1 MSSGVVATEE
11 CISKYSE
18 LKLSRKFRYII
29 YCIAEDGKSITLEKT
44 SPPADH
50 PNARQAFDDFVAS
63 LPANDCRYA
72 VFDFE
77 YEKNGC
83 GEGIRNKIIFVA
95 WSPDSAKVKSK
106 MLYAS
111 SKDALRKRLEGIAT
125 EIQATDSDE
134 IKYTSVLEKIKL
146 F

>member
-1 MSSGVVATEE
+1 M
-11 CISKYSE
+11 
-18 LKLSRKFRYII
+18 
-29 YCIAEDGKSITLEKT
+29 EKT
-44 SPPADH
+44 SPPSEHSA
-50 PNARQAFDDFVAS
+50 PRQAFDAFVAS
-63 LPANDCRYA
+63 LPSNDCRYS

-83 GEGIRNKIIFVA
+83 GEGIRNKIIFVS

-111 SKDALRKRLEGIAT
+111 IQGRLRKRLEGIAT

-134 IKYTSVLEKIKL
+134 IKYESVMEKIRL

>member
-1 MSSGVVATEE
+1 MSSGVVAKEE
-11 CISKYSE
+11 CISIYND
-18 LKLSRKFRYII
+18 LKLSRKFRFII
-29 YCIAEDGKSITLEKT
+29 YCISEDGSSVTVEKA
-44 SPPADH
+44 SPPSDH
-50 PNARQAFDDFVAS
+50 PSSRQAFDAFVKS
-63 LPANDCRYA
+63 LPSNDCRYS

-77 YEKNGC
+77 YEKNG

-95 WSPDSAKVKSK
+95 WSPDSAKVKNK

-134 IKYTSVLEKIKL
+134 IKYESVLEKIKL